1 MFTIKRHGVVL
12 QADGLTA
19 TQNLLADPD
28 AAPVLV
34 IGAPTGAGK
43 TFGFQ
48 ELIRS
53 HGKVVLFVVPTQAL
67 ARDICESLERA
78 GLYAKQWDSAQTR
91 AAVQRG
97 QSTWSERLQSLT
109 VEARR
114 RGGMVVATL
123 EAFHGITL
131 GLPTLKKVDLDVL
144 DILDQV
150 HWLVFDEA
158 HLLTERAMGFL
169 ALWAVLIGYRRMRC
183 GGRTRLALLSAT
195 HGEWVDF
202 LVNRDRDTLVG
213 LPPAWV
219 GYREETTL
227 DLDGTSSDVPLRPIH
242 HEVTV
247 HVRQGEI
254 RDLAPQLV
262 PELLA
267 RHRRVLLIYDS
278 LAALGLD
285 ESLLATVARAAGLAD
300 AEVFVVNSQDKQLER
315 TAGSARFRSG
325 RQIPPES
332 RLIVGTSAIEVGLN
346 LEGATAMISDRGLN
360 AAALL
365 QRIGRIARGDV
376 PVPGEVYVVYERPVP
391 HIIRLESL
399 DGARSIAEVMT
410 ALKPL
415 IPFNSKTARFWS
427 AAYFNMLSRQNR
439 NLRRGF
445 DQVLAAIEADEGQ
458 RPLSQK
464 SLLAA
469 AHREVEALPPGY
481 KHLDALR
488 KWLAAVDRTLQ
499 DLRGFTPTVKVQ
511 FENTPVFEC
520 QLDFV
525 QKRLPLPDEY
535 RDDVL
540 VYHGPRDRYLKA
552 KPTPIRVSV
561 LTPFGAQTIDGVWN
575 EQDLWGRYR
584 QIVDAHGESGNPRLK
599 SVVAFACCSGLV
611 PRAPSPLPAN
621 VDQGGSMIA

>member
-1 MFTIKRHGVVL
+1 MFTIKRHGVVP
-12 QADGLTA
+12 QANGLTA

-28 AAPVLV
+28 TAPVLV

-48 ELIRS
+48 KLIQS

-67 ARDICESLERA
+67 ARDICENLERQ

-109 VEARR
+109 VEAGR

-131 GLPTLKKVDLDVL
+131 GWPTMKKVDLDVL
-144 DILDQV
+144 DIFDQV
-150 HWLVFDEA
+150 DWLVFDEA

-183 GGRTRLALLSAT
+183 GERTRLALLSAT
-195 HGEWVDF
+195 HGAWVDF
-202 LVNRDRDTLVG
+202 LANRDRDTLVG

-227 DLDGTSSDVPLRPIH
+227 DLDGASPDVPSRPIH

-247 HVRQGEI
+247 HVRQGKI
-254 RDLAPQLV
+254 RELAPQLV

-267 RHRRVLLIYDS
+267 RHHRVLLIYDS

-285 ESLLATVARAAGLAD
+285 ESLLATAVRAVGLAD
-300 AEVFVVNSQDKQLER
+300 AEGFVVNSQDKQLER

-325 RQIPPES
+325 RQIPSES

-346 LEGATAMISDRGLN
+346 LAEATAMISDKGLN

-365 QRIGRIARGDV
+365 QRIGRIARGDASAA
-376 PVPGEVYVVYERPVP
+376 GEVYVVYERPVP
-391 HIIRLESL
+391 HIIKLESL
-399 DGARSIAEVMT
+399 DGARSIPEVIT

-439 NLRRGF
+439 NLHRGF

-469 AHREVEALPPGY
+469 AHREVAALPPSY
-481 KHLDALR
+481 RYLDALR

-499 DLRGFTPTVKVQ
+499 DLRGFTPTVKVR

-552 KPTPIRVSV
+552 KPTPIQVPV
-561 LTPFGAQTIDGVWN
+561 LTPFREQWIDGVWN
-575 EQDLWGRYR
+575 EQDLWERYR
-584 QIVDAHGESGNPRLK
+584 QIVEAHRESGNPRLK
-599 SVVAFACCSGLV
+599 SVVAFARCSGLV
-611 PRAPSPLPAN
+611 PRAPNPLVAN
-621 VDQGGSMIA
+621 AAQEGSVIC

>member
-28 AAPVLV
+28 TAPVLV

-48 ELIRS
+48 KLIQS

-67 ARDICESLERA
+67 ARDICESLERE

-114 RGGMVVATL
+114 QGGMVVATL

-131 GLPTLKKVDLDVL
+131 GWPTMKKVDLDVL

-150 HWLVFDEA
+150 DWLVFDEA

-202 LVNRDRDTLVG
+202 LANRDRDTLVG

-227 DLDGTSSDVPLRPIH
+227 DLDGASPDVPSRPIH
-242 HEVTV
+242 HEVTI

-254 RDLAPQLV
+254 RELAPQLV

-285 ESLLATVARAAGLAD
+285 EGLLDKAARAASLAD

-346 LEGATAMISDRGLN
+346 LAGATAMISDKGLN

-365 QRIGRIARGDV
+365 QRIGRIARGDA
-376 PVPGEVYVVYERPVP
+376 PAAGEVYVVYKRRVP

-399 DGARSIAEVMT
+399 DGARSIPEVIT

-445 DQVLAAIEADEGQ
+445 DQVLVAIEADEGQ

-525 QKRLPLPDEY
+525 QKYLPLPEY

-552 KPTPIRVSV
+552 KPTPIRVLV
-561 LTPFGAQTIDGVWN
+561 LTPFREQWIDGVWN

-584 QIVDAHGESGNPRLK
+584 QIVEAQSGNPRLK
-599 SVVAFACCSGLV
+599 SVVAFARCSGLV

-621 VDQGGSMIA
+621 VDQAGSAIF